1 MPSHAFCHLAVEPEI
16 PLIFHLELFHQM
28 RAPSKQ
34 QINRLLVWDSSAET
48 AHKLSYWP
56 YQIFR
61 LRVLPLVDLT
71 CCFL

>member
-1 MPSHAFCHLAVEPEI
+1 MPSHAFCHLSVYSVKPEI

-48 AHKLSYWP
+48 AHSYGH

-61 LRVLPLVDLT
+61 LRVS
-71 CCFL
+71 FGF

>member
-1 MPSHAFCHLAVEPEI
+1 MPSHAFCHVAVEPEI

-48 AHKLSYWP
+48 AHSY
-56 YQIFR
+56 
-61 LRVLPLVDLT
+61 
-71 CCFL
+71 